1 MTTIEQNTY
10 NLGNDRYVL
19 LLASGS
25 SLKANGVGFHDL
37 VFTASGEKRFLSDVR
52 SLKTADKLLV
62 RLHGAFMIAA
72 WIGTA
77 SIGIVLARYFKQ
89 TWVESSLCAK
99 DLWFA
104 LAGFRKFI
112 LFIHMVYITGLA
124 AALIVMVVLAPIGT
138 QWQSLQN
145 KFMGM

>member
-1 MTTIEQNTY
+1 MTLI
-10 NLGNDRYVL
+10 YV
-19 LLASGS
+19 A
-25 SLKANGVGFHDL
+25 ANGVGFHDL

-104 LAGFRKFI
+104 VSNLLFI
-112 LFIHMVYITGLA
+112 LVLDKNKLTSILQTKNLFRSPFVYLTFTILK
-124 AALIVMVVLAPIGT
+124 L
-138 QWQSLQN
+138 
-145 KFMGM
+145 